1 MRKRT
6 PSQLDEMQQAKLLK
20 INSNGMNL
28 CYIGLLA
35 AILIQWLVKRDFSAI
50 IGEVIVFFALVIYVA
65 CAYLYEGIWDSRLK
79 PSMKTNLLVS
89 FLPAIAVGILLF
101 VRNVLSAE
109 AQDTVAISVILLAM
123 IAAYALCL
131 LVLSM
136 LLWLY
141 KRRRNRLDEQEDC

>member
-1 MRKRT
+1 MRKPDQT
-6 PSQLDEMQQAKLLK
+6 QLDEMQQGKLLK
-20 INSNGMNL
+20 IHSNGMNL

-35 AILIQWLVKRDFSAI
+35 AILIQWLVKRDFSSI
-50 IGEVIVFFALVIYVA
+50 IGEGIIFFALVIYVA

-89 FLPAIAVGILLF
+89 LLPAAAVGILLF
-101 VRNVLSAE
+101 VRNILSTK

-141 KRRRNRLDEQEDC
+141 KHRRNLLDEQEDC